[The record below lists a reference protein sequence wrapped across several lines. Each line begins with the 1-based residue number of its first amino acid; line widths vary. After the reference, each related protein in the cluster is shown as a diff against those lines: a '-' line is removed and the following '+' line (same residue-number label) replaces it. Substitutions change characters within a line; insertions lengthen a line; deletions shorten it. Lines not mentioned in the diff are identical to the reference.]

1 MIAWSSARSL
11 VVRERLHETIASVVP
26 LRVSMRFGRFVF
38 ALVLIELVQQVLE
51 PIGNALPYHV
61 IVHPLKDVTEST
73 LILAAEA
80 SSNFMYMG
88 VRLHCRL

>member
-11 VVRERLHETIASVVP
+11 VVGKRLHEMIASVVP
-26 LRVSMRFGRFVF
+26 VRVSMRLARLVF
-38 ALVLIELVQQVLE
+38 AFVIIKLVQQVLE
-51 PIGNALPYHV
+51 SIGNALPYHV
-61 IVHPLKDVTEST
+61 IVDPLKNVAEPT

-80 SSNFMYMG
+80 SSDLTYMG

>member
-11 VVRERLHETIASVVP
+11 VVGKRLHEMIASVVP
-26 LRVSMRFGRFVF
+26 FRVSMRLARLVF
-38 ALVLIELVQQVLE
+38 AVVIIELVQQVLE
-51 PIGNALPYHV
+51 SIGNALPYHV
-61 IVHPLKDVTEST
+61 IVDPLKNVAEPT

-80 SSNFMYMG
+80 SSNFTYMG